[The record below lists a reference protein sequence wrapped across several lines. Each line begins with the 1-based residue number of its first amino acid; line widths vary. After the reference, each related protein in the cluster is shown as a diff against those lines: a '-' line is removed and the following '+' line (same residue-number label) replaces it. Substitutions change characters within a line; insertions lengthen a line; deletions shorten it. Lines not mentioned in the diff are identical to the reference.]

1 LTIFV
6 KSSDNHSILA
16 EFLGFVREASSRTD
30 LVKAHPKVTEFTDPP
45 VSEAAV
51 RVIAAFASRES
62 ATVQDILALTQALP
76 AVLAGLQPATEKSGT
91 SKFFAQT
98 ANETA
103 IPAVAVAES
112 VTDDSVTC
120 LCCGR
125 SFTMLKRHLRAEH
138 GLSEGDYRIKFN
150 LDDDHP
156 LVAPNYS
163 LRKADYAKKAGLG
176 RYARDEAVQ
185 ENLGSQL

>member
-1 LTIFV
+1 VRLADNLGILVEFPRFV
-6 KSSDNHSILA
+6 H
-16 EFLGFVREASSRTD
+16 EASSRTD
-30 LVKAHPKVTEFTDPP
+30 VVKAHTKVTEFTDPP
-45 VSEAAV
+45 VSEAAI
-51 RVIAAFASRES
+51 RVITAFAGRES
-62 ATVQDILALTQALP
+62 ATVQDILALSQALP
-76 AVLAGLQPATEKSGT
+76 AALAGLQPSAAKAEI
-91 SKFFAQT
+91 SKVAAQFT
-98 ANETA
+98 TETA
-103 IPAVAVAES
+103 IPAVPVAES
-112 VTDDSVTC
+112 FTDDSVTC

-138 GLSEGDYRIKFN
+138 GLSESEYRIKFN

-185 ENLGSQL
+185 ANLGSQL